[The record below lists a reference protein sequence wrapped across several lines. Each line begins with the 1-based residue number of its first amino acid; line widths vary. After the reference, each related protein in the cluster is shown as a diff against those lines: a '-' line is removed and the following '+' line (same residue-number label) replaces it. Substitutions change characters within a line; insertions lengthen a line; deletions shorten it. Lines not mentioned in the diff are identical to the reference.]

1 MVKGWGRKELELAER
16 GELVLA
22 RDLIVLERSDLAPSI
37 LARSSIELERQEDAR
52 GVEGGTY

>member
-37 LARSSIELERQEDAR
+37 LARSSS
-52 GVEGGTY
+52 